1 MIMYYYAYIDP
12 DTGFCHDVIESD
24 IQIEDPYYVEV
35 SGFSNYSDYCK
46 YYKMRKTYENGEW
59 RDTTV
64 EEAERYNAPIMAEHL
79 TVGDEWLDVALDGK
93 APLDHTHDGYATEDH
108 VHTGYVSADDLQA
121 LEDVVDTKAD
131 ATHTHSEYA
140 SVNHS
145 HDGYATTVALDTLS
159 EEVDGKADSVHS
171 HSEYALSSH
180 EHDNYAD
187 ANHNHDS
194 SYASQTDFDILETE
208 VNSIEEFTVEYIE
221 SLFPEIA

>member
-1 MIMYYYAYIDP
+1 MIMYYYAYIDL
-12 DTGFCHDVIESD
+12 DTGFCYDITESD
-24 IQIEDPYYVEV
+24 IPIDSPDHIEV

-46 YYKMRKTYENGEW
+46 YYRLRKTYENGEW

-64 EEAERYNAPIMAEHL
+64 EEAERYNAPMIGEHM
-79 TVGDEWLDVALDGK
+79 TIGDEWLDVVLDGK
-93 APLDHTHDGYATEDH
+93 APLEHTHSGYATEDH
-108 VHTGYVSADDLQA
+108 THTGYASSNDLQV
-121 LEDVVDTKAD
+121 LEDVVDTKAN